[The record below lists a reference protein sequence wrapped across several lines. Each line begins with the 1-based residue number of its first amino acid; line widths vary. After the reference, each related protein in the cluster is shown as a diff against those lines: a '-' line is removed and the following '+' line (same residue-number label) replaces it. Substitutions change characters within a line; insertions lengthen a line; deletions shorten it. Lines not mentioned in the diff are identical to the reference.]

1 MKLVKI
7 IIFTVMLIIP
17 SLWLETSALHYMPIY
32 KASFWIERLGNP
44 NVLILTPAQI
54 EKMNS
59 TILDDNDEMANLTE
73 LEDAVSKKD
82 LTRWLFEDPIPQDK
96 EMFDKK
102 RRVIKENFY
111 KDVLDN
117 MNTAGIMESN
127 GLLFGVIAK
136 KADIRAFPT
145 DEPVLKTPSAKDFDA
160 FQYSAI
166 YPPQPVALLH
176 KSKDGNWGFF
186 QTPFVRGWIKMDK
199 IAFANKRDGINPGT
213 LPQPPSVRGRE
224 EKGAGT
230 NKHSLVITGSRVMV
244 FRDKKNNRN
253 AEIIPMGTTF
263 ALQGEDKNHWV
274 VKFPEKDNEGQL
286 QWIDAYIKKKAD
298 IHIGYLAYTKR
309 NVLTQAFKMLGEGYG
324 WGGRNGLRDCSSF
337 IKDIFATM
345 GIILPRH
352 SSHQAAAGQ
361 VLLSLDGAA
370 PPEDIKRAFDLAV
383 PGITLLGLNGHIMLY
398 LGNINGSYY
407 SIHQFFGYHDKD
419 GFRTVNKAVVTNLEL
434 GDGSKMGSIKN
445 RINSVNLLVLD
456 EAN

>member
-7 IIFTVMLIIP
+7 IIFAVMLIIP

-32 KASFWIERLGNP
+32 KASFWIGRLNNP
-44 NVLILTPAQI
+44 DVPILTPAQI

-73 LEDAVSKKD
+73 LENAVSKKD

-102 RRVIKENFY
+102 GRGIKENFY

-127 GLLFGVIAK
+127 RLIFGVIAK
-136 KADIRAFPT
+136 KADIRSFPT
-145 DEPVLKTPSAKDFDA
+145 DEPALKNPSAKDFDA

-186 QTPFVRGWIKMDK
+186 QTPFVRGWIKLDK
-199 IAFANKRDGINPGT
+199 IAFTNKRDDLNPH
-213 LPQPPSVRGRE
+213 E
-224 EKGAGT
+224 KDEKGAAV
-230 NKHSLVITGSRVMV
+230 NRPLVITGSRVTV
-244 FRDKKNNRN
+244 FKDNKNNGN
-253 AEIIPMGTTF
+253 TEIIPMGTTF
-263 ALQGEDKNHWV
+263 ALKGEDKNHWI

-361 VLLSLDGAA
+361 VLLSLDQAA

-456 EAN
+456 ETN